1 MEHDSPR
8 QWCRWESLSLSL
20 SPPTPPP
27 PTHPL
32 PPSRNAA
39 GPEPQQ
45 VASTHIQPKPELTK
59 TYFKLLQAIHHSEI
73 ISSSLEMNIFPRG
86 MSEKCPLS
94 LNQLLLT
101 RLLYKVELN
110 TAEWVK
116 NYFLI
121 LREHYDDVISSNL
134 LHLSEFQLE
143 AYNKALNWAHSRYGR
158 KLTKSS
164 IDTLRSMIMLP

>member
-1 MEHDSPR
+1 MSTFIKPASP
-8 QWCRWESLSLSL
+8 
-20 SPPTPPP
+20 
-27 PTHPL
+27 H
-32 PPSRNAA
+32 
-39 GPEPQQ
+39 
-45 VASTHIQPKPELTK
+45 
-59 TYFKLLQAIHHSEI
+59 QAT
-73 ISSSLEMNIFPRG
+73 LA
-86 MSEKCPLS
+86 
-94 LNQLLLT
+94 
-101 RLLYKVELN
+101 KVELN

-134 LHLSEFQLE
+134 LHLPEFQLE